1 MQYRDLK
8 QRFNR
13 RLALWRLIHKY
24 EYVLE
29 VEKLLEE
36 YVMAK
41 LLEGGGEEFMNKGRQ
56 ELASQQVKVRETE
69 KMLNYFRA
77 L

>member
-1 MQYRDLK
+1 MKYRDLK
-8 QRFNR
+8 EKFNR

-41 LLEGGGEEFMNKGRQ
+41 LLEGGGEEYMTKGRQ

-69 KMLNYFRA
+69 KMLNYFRE

>member
-1 MQYRDLK
+1 MKYRDLK
-8 QRFNR
+8 EKFYR
-13 RLALWRLIHKY
+13 RLALWRLVRKY
-24 EYVLE
+24 EYVIE

-41 LLEGGGEEFMNKGRQ
+41 LLEGGGEEYMNKGRQ

-69 KMLNYFRA
+69 KMLNYFRE